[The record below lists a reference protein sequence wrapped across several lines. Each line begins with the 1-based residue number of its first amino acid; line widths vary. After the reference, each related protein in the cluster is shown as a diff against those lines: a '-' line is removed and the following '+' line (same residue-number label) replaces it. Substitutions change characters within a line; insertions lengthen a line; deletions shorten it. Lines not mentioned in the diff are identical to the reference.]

1 MRKYVRNMA
10 VITLALLLAG
20 CGEVKPEPEVTE
32 EQVIEQTEENTA
44 VQEENMTT
52 QEESTTT
59 QEENTEPQEGKTIS
73 PLPVTIDMN
82 QLDNCTVAVS
92 FEEGDAYVDDTG
104 IMRLDATVYTYDLY
118 DMVDISLLEEGDT
131 IVIRNQ
137 EVEVTTLERTEH
149 GLVIINGGE
158 ENGGYDL
165 FTDDSGVYYE
175 MGFNDTKA
183 YYPLGEA
190 TIRVSVD
197 FNFYDNSDIEAGEK
211 MFYPRDFLIDDAGIR
226 YDFNANNTTIV
237 IEDGQIIAMNRIYT
251 P

>member
-20 CGEVKPEPEVTE
+20 CGEVKPE
-32 EQVIEQTEENTA
+32 QAIEQ
-44 VQEENMTT
+44 
-52 QEESTTT
+52 
-59 QEENTEPQEGKTIS
+59 PQEGKTIS

-137 EVEVTTLERTEH
+137 EVEVATLERTEH

-165 FTDDSGVYYE
+165 YTDDSGVYYE

-197 FNFYDNSDIEAGEK
+197 FKFYDNSDIEAGEK
-211 MFYPRDFLIDDAGIR
+211 MFYPGDFLIDDAGIR

-237 IEDGQIIAMNRIYT
+237 IEDGQIIQMNRIYT

>member
-1 MRKYVRNMA
+1 MA
-10 VITLALLLAG
+10 VLTLALSLVG
-20 CGEVKPEPEVTE
+20 CGAVKPEQEVVE
-32 EQVIEQTEENTA
+32 EQVVEQTQAETEKTSN
-44 VQEENMTT
+44 VQEEN
-52 QEESTTT
+52 EAVVES
-59 QEENTEPQEGKTIS
+59 KTIS
-73 PLPVTIDMN
+73 TLPVTIDMN

-137 EVEVTTLERTEH
+137 EVQVTSLERNDL
-149 GLVIINGGE
+149 GLVSINGGE

-175 MGFNDTKA
+175 TLFNDAKA

-197 FNFYDNSDIEAGEK
+197 FKFYDNSDIEAGEK
-211 MFYPRDFLIDDAGIR
+211 MFYPGDFLIDDAGIR

-237 IEDGQIIAMNRIYT
+237 IEDGQIIAMNRVYT

>member
-1 MRKYVRNMA
+1 MA
-10 VITLALLLAG
+10 VLTLALSLVG
-20 CGEVKPEPEVTE
+20 CGAVKPEQEVVE
-32 EQVIEQTEENTA
+32 EQVVEQQVVEQT
-44 VQEENMTT
+44 Q
-52 QEESTTT
+52 
-59 QEENTEPQEGKTIS
+59 TIS

-137 EVEVTTLERTEH
+137 EVQVTSLERNDL
-149 GLVIINGGE
+149 GLVSINGGE

-175 MGFNDTKA
+175 TLFNDAKA

-197 FNFYDNSDIEAGEK
+197 FKFYDNSDLEAGEK
-211 MFYPRDFLIDDAGIR
+211 MYYPGDFLIDAGIR
-226 YDFNANNTTIV
+226 YDFRADNTTIV
-237 IEDGQIIAMNRIYT
+237 IEDGQIIAMNRVYT

>member
-1 MRKYVRNMA
+1 MA
-10 VITLALLLAG
+10 VITLALSLAG
-20 CGEVKPEPEVTE
+20 CGDVKPEQEVTE
-32 EQVIEQTEENTA
+32 EQVIEQTQENIT
-44 VQEENMTT
+44 VQEESDSVVLE
-52 QEESTTT
+52 EESAI
-59 QEENTEPQEGKTIS
+59 PQEGKTIS

-118 DMVDISLLEEGDT
+118 DMVDISLLEEGDI

-165 FTDDSGVYYE
+165 YTDDSGVYYE
-175 MGFNDTKA
+175 MGFSDVKA
-183 YYPLGEA
+183 YYPLGET

-197 FNFYDNSDIEAGEK
+197 FKFYDNSDLEAGEK
-211 MFYPRDFLIDDAGIR
+211 MFYPGDFLIDDAGIR
-226 YDFNANNTTIV
+226 YDFTANNTTIV
-237 IEDGQIIAMNRIYT
+237 IEDGQIIQMNRIYT

>member
-1 MRKYVRNMA
+1 MRKYVRNIA
-10 VITLALLLAG
+10 VITLALSLVG
-20 CGEVKPEPEVTE
+20 CGAVKLGQEVTE
-32 EQVIEQTEENTA
+32 ESMIAQTEENTV

-52 QEESTTT
+52 QEESTTAE
-59 QEENTEPQEGKTIS
+59 EENIEPQECKTIS

-137 EVEVTTLERTEH
+137 EVQVTSLEKNDK

-211 MFYPRDFLIDDAGIR
+211 MFYPGDFLIDDAGIR

>member
-1 MRKYVRNMA
+1 MRKYIRSLA
-10 VITLALLLAG
+10 VITLALSLVG
-20 CGEVKPEPEVTE
+20 CGNVKPEQEVTE
-32 EQVIEQTEENTA
+32 ESIIAQTEENTA
-44 VQEENMTT
+44 VQEE
-52 QEESTTT
+52 STTA
-59 QEENTEPQEGKTIS
+59 QEGNIIS

-118 DMVDISLLEEGDT
+118 DMVDISLLEEGDI

-137 EVEVTTLERTEH
+137 EVEVATLERTEH

-165 FTDDSGVYYE
+165 YTDDSGVYYE

-197 FNFYDNSDIEAGEK
+197 FKFYDNSDIEAGEK
-211 MFYPRDFLIDDAGIR
+211 MFYPGDFLIDDAGIR

>member
-1 MRKYVRNMA
+1 MRKYVRNIAM
-10 VITLALLLAG
+10 ITLALSLVG
-20 CGEVKPEPEVTE
+20 CGNVKPEQEVTE
-32 EQVIEQTEENTA
+32 ESIIAQTEENTA
-44 VQEENMTT
+44 VQEENMST
-52 QEESTTT
+52 QEESTAA
-59 QEENTEPQEGKTIS
+59 QEENIEPQEGKTIS

-118 DMVDISLLEEGDT
+118 DIVDISLLEEGDI

-137 EVEVTTLERTEH
+137 EVEVATLERTEH

-165 FTDDSGVYYE
+165 YTDDSGVYYE

-190 TIRVSVD
+190 TIRVSID
-197 FNFYDNSDIEAGEK
+197 FKFYDNSDIEAGEK
-211 MFYPRDFLIDDAGIR
+211 MFYPGDFLIDDAGIR
-226 YDFNANNTTIV
+226 YDFTANNTTIV
-237 IEDGQIIAMNRIYT
+237 IEDGQIIQMNRIYT

>member
-1 MRKYVRNMA
+1 MRKYVRNLA
-10 VITLALLLAG
+10 IITLVLSLVG
-20 CGEVKPEPEVTE
+20 CGAVKPGQEVTE
-32 EQVIEQTEENTA
+32 ESMIAQTEENTV

-52 QEESTTT
+52 QEESTTA
-59 QEENTEPQEGKTIS
+59 QEGNIIF
-73 PLPVTIDMN
+73 PLPVTIDME
-82 QLDNCTVAVS
+82 QLDNCTIAVS

-118 DMVDISLLEEGDT
+118 DMVDISLLEEGDI

-137 EVEVTTLERTEH
+137 EVEVATLERTEH

-165 FTDDSGVYYE
+165 YTDDSGVYYE

-197 FNFYDNSDIEAGEK
+197 FKFYDNSDMEAGEK
-211 MFYPRDFLIDDAGIR
+211 MFYPGDFLIDDAGIR
-226 YDFNANNTTIV
+226 YDFTANNTTIV
-237 IEDGQIIAMNRIYT
+237 IEDGQIIQMNRIYT

>member
-1 MRKYVRNMA
+1 MRKNLRNIAML
-10 VITLALLLAG
+10 TLALSLAG
-20 CGEVKPEPEVTE
+20 CGEVKPEQDVTE
-32 EQVIEQTEENTA
+32 EQVIEQTQESSTE
-44 VQEENMTT
+44 QEENMTLL
-52 QEESTTT
+52 EESADTV
-59 QEENTEPQEGKTIS
+59 EGKIIS
-73 PLPVTIDMN
+73 PLPVTIDLN

-104 IMRLDATVYTYDLY
+104 VMRLDATVYTYDLY

-137 EVEVTTLERTEH
+137 EVPVTKLERNEL

-165 FTDDSGVYYE
+165 YTDNSGVYFE
-175 MGFNDTKA
+175 MGFNDAKA

-190 TIRVSVD
+190 TIRVSAD
-197 FNFYDNSDIEAGEK
+197 FKFYDGSDLEAGEK
-211 MFYPRDFLIDDAGIR
+211 MFYPGDFLIDDAGNR

-237 IEDGQIIAMNRIYT
+237 IEEGQIILMNRIFT

>member
-1 MRKYVRNMA
+1 MA
-10 VITLALLLAG
+10 VLTLALSLAG
-20 CGEVKPEPEVTE
+20 CGAAKPEQEVVE
-32 EQVIEQTEENTA
+32 EQVVEQT
-44 VQEENMTT
+44 Q
-52 QEESTTT
+52 
-59 QEENTEPQEGKTIS
+59 TIS

-82 QLDNCTVAVS
+82 QLDNCTLAVS

-137 EVEVTTLERTEH
+137 EVQVTSLERNDL
-149 GLVIINGGE
+149 GLVSINGGE
-158 ENGGYDL
+158 ENGGHDL
-165 FTDDSGVYYE
+165 YTTESGGYYE
-175 MGFNDTKA
+175 IGFNDAKF

-197 FNFYDNSDIEAGEK
+197 FEFTDSSDLDADEK
-211 MFYPRDFLIDDAGIR
+211 VFYPGDFLIEGAGID
-226 YDFNANNTTIV
+226 YDFHANNTSIV
-237 IEDGQIIAMNRIYT
+237 IEDGQIIKMNRVYT

>member
-1 MRKYVRNMA
+1 MRKYVRNVA
-10 VITLALLLAG
+10 VITLALTLVG
-20 CGEVKPEPEVTE
+20 CGAVKPEQEVTE
-32 EQVIEQTEENTA
+32 ESMIAQTEENTA
-44 VQEENMTT
+44 VQEE
-52 QEESTTT
+52 STVA
-59 QEENTEPQEGKTIS
+59 QEENTKPQEGKTIS
-73 PLPVTIDMN
+73 PLPVTIDME

-137 EVEVTTLERTEH
+137 EVPVTSLEKNEY

-165 FTDDSGVYYE
+165 YTDDSGVYYE

-183 YYPLGEA
+183 YYPLGET

-197 FNFYDNSDIEAGEK
+197 FKFYDNSDLEAGEK
-211 MFYPRDFLIDDAGIR
+211 MFYPGDFLIDDAGIR

>member
-1 MRKYVRNMA
+1 MRKDLRNM
-10 VITLALLLAG
+10 LALALALSLAG
-20 CGEVKPEPEVTE
+20 CGNVKPEQEVTE
-32 EQVIEQTEENTA
+32 EQVIEQN
-44 VQEENMTT
+44 
-52 QEESTTT
+52 
-59 QEENTEPQEGKTIS
+59 KIIS
-73 PLPVTIDMN
+73 PLPVTIDLN

-118 DMVDISLLEEGDT
+118 DMVDISLLEEDDI

-137 EVEVTTLERTEH
+137 EVEVATLERTKH

-165 FTDDSGVYYE
+165 NTDDSGVYYE

-197 FNFYDNSDIEAGEK
+197 FKFYDNSDLEAGEK
-211 MFYPRDFLIDDAGIR
+211 MFYPGDFLIDDAGIR
-226 YDFNANNTTIV
+226 YDFTANNTIIV
-237 IEDGQIIAMNRIYT
+237 IEDGQIIQMNRIYT

>member
-1 MRKYVRNMA
+1 MKKYIRNTI
-10 VITLALLLAG
+10 VLTLALSLVG
-20 CGEVKPEPEVTE
+20 CGVAKPEKEAIE
-32 EQVIEQTEENTA
+32 EQIMEQI
-44 VQEENMTT
+44 
-52 QEESTTT
+52 EESNDLVET
-59 QEENTEPQEGKTIS
+59 KIIS
-73 PLPVTIDMN
+73 PLPITIDMN

-104 IMRLDATVYTYDLY
+104 IMRLDVTVYTYDLY

-137 EVEVTTLERTEH
+137 EVHVTSLERNDL
-149 GLVIINGGE
+149 GLVSLNGGE

-165 FTDDSGVYYE
+165 FTDNSGVYYE

-197 FNFYDNSDIEAGEK
+197 FEFYDNSDLEAGEK
-211 MFYPRDFLIDDAGIR
+211 IYYPGDFLIKDAGIQ
-226 YDFNANNTTIV
+226 YDFRVDNTTIV
-237 IEDGQIIAMNRIYT
+237 IEDGQIIAMNRVYT

>member
-1 MRKYVRNMA
+1 MA
-10 VITLALLLAG
+10 VLTLALSLVG
-20 CGEVKPEPEVTE
+20 CGAVKPEQEVV
-32 EQVIEQTEENTA
+32 EQQVVEQT
-44 VQEENMTT
+44 Q
-52 QEESTTT
+52 
-59 QEENTEPQEGKTIS
+59 TIS

-137 EVEVTTLERTEH
+137 EVQVTSLERNDL
-149 GLVIINGGE
+149 GLVSINGGE

-175 MGFNDTKA
+175 TLFNDAKA

-197 FNFYDNSDIEAGEK
+197 FKFYDNSDLEAGEK
-211 MFYPRDFLIDDAGIR
+211 MYYPGDFLIDAGIQ
-226 YDFNANNTTIV
+226 YDFHANNTTIV

>member
-32 EQVIEQTEENTA
+32 EQVIEQTQENTA
-44 VQEENMTT
+44 VQEDSVVLE
-52 QEESTTT
+52 EESVT
-59 QEENTEPQEGKTIS
+59 QQEGKTIF
-73 PLPVTIDMN
+73 PLPVTIDLN

-137 EVEVTTLERTEH
+137 EVEVTTLERTER

-211 MFYPRDFLIDDAGIR
+211 MFYPGDFHIDDAGIR